1 MKAHID
7 IKKSIDRF
15 IMFLATER
23 GLSINYQLLVRR
35 NLERFSDWLKKNKPI
50 KDLNSITTDY
60 LTEYLTIRKNEG
72 LLASS
77 IRQNIVSLKIFFR
90 FLSSKKIILE
100 DVAEGLFSP
109 KPEQLLPK
117 TINEQDVE
125 KLLES
130 IETNDPLGMRD
141 RALIE
146 LLYSSGLRL
155 GEILEAV
162 LENLYIEE
170 GHIRVTGK
178 GNKTRIVP
186 IGKKA
191 MEEIS
196 RYLEHGRKKLVNT
209 KSTSHIFLSIRGKKL
224 SPSRIWQIVRERS
237 KRADLKTLIHPHQ
250 LRHSFATH
258 LLSGGA
264 DLRIIQEMLGHAD
277 ISTTQTYTHVD
288 EKGLKKVHKKFH
300 PRG

>member
-1 MKAHID
+1 
-7 IKKSIDRF
+7 
-15 IMFLATER
+15 MFLATER
-23 GLSINYQLLVRR
+23 GLSKNYQLLVRR
-35 NLERFSDWLKKNKPI
+35 NLEKFSNWLNNI
-50 KDLNSITTDY
+50 KQLDSITTDD
-60 LTEYLTIRKNEG
+60 LSEYLSKRKKEG
-72 LLASS
+72 LAASS
-77 IRQNIVSLKIFFR
+77 IRQNVVSLKIFFR
-90 FLSSKKIILE
+90 FLCNHKILSE
-100 DVAEGLFSP
+100 DIAEGLFSP

-117 TINEQDVE
+117 TINQKDVIR
-125 KLLES
+125 LLES
-130 IETNDPLGMRD
+130 IETSDPLGMRD
-141 RALIE
+141 RALVE

-155 GEILEAV
+155 GEIMEAL
-162 LENLYIEE
+162 LENLYLEE

-191 MEEIS
+191 LEAINN
-196 RYLEHGRKKLVNT
+196 YLEKGRKKLVNS

-224 SPSRIWQIVRERS
+224 SPSRIWQIVKERS
-237 KRADLKTLIHPHQ
+237 KRANINFPIHPHQ

-264 DLRIIQEMLGHAD
+264 DLRIIQELLGHAD

>member
-1 MKAHID
+1 MKRPTD
-7 IKKSIDRF
+7 INQSIDRF

-23 GLSINYQLLVRR
+23 GLSNNYQLLVRR
-35 NLERFSDWLKKNKPI
+35 NLEKFSNWLNNI
-50 KDLNSITTDY
+50 KQLDSITTDD
-60 LTEYLTIRKNEG
+60 LSEYLSKRKKEG
-72 LLASS
+72 LAASS
-77 IRQNIVSLKIFFR
+77 IRQNVVSLKIFFR
-90 FLSSKKIILE
+90 FLCNNKILSE
-100 DVAEGLFSP
+100 DIAEGLFSP

-117 TINEQDVE
+117 TINQKDV
-125 KLLES
+125 KQLLES
-130 IETNDPLGMRD
+130 IETSDPLGMRD

-155 GEILEAV
+155 GEIMEAL
-162 LENLYIEE
+162 LENLYLEE

-191 MEEIS
+191 LEEINN
-196 RYLEHGRKKLVNT
+196 YLDKGRKKLVNS

-224 SPSRIWQIVRERS
+224 SPSRIWQIVKERS
-237 KRADLKTLIHPHQ
+237 KRADIKSPIHPHQ

-264 DLRIIQEMLGHAD
+264 DLRIIQELLGHAD

>member
-1 MKAHID
+1 
-7 IKKSIDRF
+7 
-15 IMFLATER
+15 MFLATER
-23 GLSINYQLLVRR
+23 GLSKNYQLLVRR
-35 NLERFSDWLKKNKPI
+35 NLEKFSNWLNNI
-50 KDLNSITTDY
+50 KQLDSITTDD
-60 LTEYLTIRKNEG
+60 LSEYLSKRKKEG
-72 LLASS
+72 LAASS
-77 IRQNIVSLKIFFR
+77 IRQNVVSLKIFFR
-90 FLSSKKIILE
+90 FLCNNKILSE
-100 DVAEGLFSP
+100 DIAEGLFSP

-117 TINEQDVE
+117 TINQKDV
-125 KLLES
+125 KQLLES
-130 IETNDPLGMRD
+130 IETSDPLGMRD

-155 GEILEAV
+155 GEIMEAL
-162 LENLYIEE
+162 LENLYLEE

-191 MEEIS
+191 LEAINN
-196 RYLEHGRKKLVNT
+196 YLEKGRKKLVNS

-224 SPSRIWQIVRERS
+224 SPSRIWQIVKERS
-237 KRADLKTLIHPHQ
+237 KRANINSPIHPHQ

-264 DLRIIQEMLGHAD
+264 DLRIIQELLGHAD

>member
-1 MKAHID
+1 
-7 IKKSIDRF
+7 
-15 IMFLATER
+15 MFLATER
-23 GLSINYQLLVRR
+23 GLSNNYQLLVRR
-35 NLERFSDWLKKNKPI
+35 NLEKFSNWLNDI
-50 KDLNSITTDY
+50 KQLDSITTDD
-60 LTEYLTIRKNEG
+60 LSEYLSKRKKEG
-72 LLASS
+72 LAASS
-77 IRQNIVSLKIFFR
+77 IRQNVVSLKIFFR
-90 FLSSKKIILE
+90 FLCNNKILSE
-100 DVAEGLFSP
+100 DIAEGLFSP

-117 TINEQDVE
+117 TINQKDV
-125 KLLES
+125 KQLLES
-130 IETNDPLGMRD
+130 IETSDPLGMRD

-155 GEILEAV
+155 GEIMEAL
-162 LENLYIEE
+162 LENLYLEE

-191 MEEIS
+191 LVEINN
-196 RYLEHGRKKLVNT
+196 YLDKGRKKLVNS

-224 SPSRIWQIVRERS
+224 SPSRIWQIVKERS
-237 KRADLKTLIHPHQ
+237 KRADIKSPINPHQ

-264 DLRIIQEMLGHAD
+264 DLRIIQELLGHAD

>member
-1 MKAHID
+1 
-7 IKKSIDRF
+7 
-15 IMFLATER
+15 MFLATER
-23 GLSINYQLLVRR
+23 GLSNNYQLLVRR
-35 NLERFSDWLKKNKPI
+35 NLEKFSNWLNDI
-50 KDLNSITTDY
+50 KRLDSITTDD
-60 LTEYLTIRKNEG
+60 LSEYLSKRKKEG
-72 LLASS
+72 LAASS
-77 IRQNIVSLKIFFR
+77 IRQNVVSLKIFFR
-90 FLSSKKIILE
+90 FLCNNKILSE
-100 DVAEGLFSP
+100 DIAEGLFSP

-117 TINEQDVE
+117 TINQKDV
-125 KLLES
+125 KQLLES
-130 IETNDPLGMRD
+130 IETSDPLGMRD

-155 GEILEAV
+155 GEIMEAL
-162 LENLYIEE
+162 LENLYLEE

-191 MEEIS
+191 LEEINN
-196 RYLEHGRKKLVNT
+196 YLDKGRKKLVNS

-224 SPSRIWQIVRERS
+224 SPSRIWQIVKERS
-237 KRADLKTLIHPHQ
+237 KRADIKSPIHPHQ

-264 DLRIIQEMLGHAD
+264 DLRIIQELLGHAD

>member
-1 MKAHID
+1 
-7 IKKSIDRF
+7 
-15 IMFLATER
+15 MFLATER
-23 GLSINYQLLVRR
+23 GLSNNYQLLVRR
-35 NLERFSDWLKKNKPI
+35 NLEKFSNWLNDI
-50 KDLNSITTDY
+50 KQLDSITTDD
-60 LTEYLTIRKNEG
+60 LSEYLSKRKKEG
-72 LLASS
+72 LAASS
-77 IRQNIVSLKIFFR
+77 IRQNVVSLKIFFR
-90 FLSSKKIILE
+90 FLCNNKILSE
-100 DVAEGLFSP
+100 DIAEGLFSP

-117 TINEQDVE
+117 TINQKDV
-125 KLLES
+125 KQLLES
-130 IETNDPLGMRD
+130 IETSDPLGMRD

-155 GEILEAV
+155 GEIMEAL
-162 LENLYIEE
+162 LENLYLEE

-186 IGKKA
+186 IGKNA
-191 MEEIS
+191 LEEINN
-196 RYLEHGRKKLVNT
+196 YLDKGRKKLVNS

-224 SPSRIWQIVRERS
+224 SPSRIWQIVKERS
-237 KRADLKTLIHPHQ
+237 KRADIKSPIHPHQ

-264 DLRIIQEMLGHAD
+264 DLRIIQELLGHAD

>member
-1 MKAHID
+1 
-7 IKKSIDRF
+7 
-15 IMFLATER
+15 MFLATER
-23 GLSINYQLLVRR
+23 GLSKNYQLLVRR
-35 NLERFSDWLKKNKPI
+35 NLEKFSNWLNNI
-50 KDLNSITTDY
+50 KQLDSITTDD
-60 LTEYLTIRKNEG
+60 LSEYLSKRKKEG
-72 LLASS
+72 LAASS
-77 IRQNIVSLKIFFR
+77 IRQNVVSLKIFFR
-90 FLSSKKIILE
+90 FLCNNKILSE
-100 DVAEGLFSP
+100 DIAEGLFSP

-117 TINEQDVE
+117 TINQKDVIR
-125 KLLES
+125 LLES
-130 IETNDPLGMRD
+130 IETSDPLGMRD

-155 GEILEAV
+155 GEIMEAL
-162 LENLYIEE
+162 LENLYLEE

-191 MEEIS
+191 LEAINN
-196 RYLEHGRKKLVNT
+196 YLEKGRKKLVNS

-224 SPSRIWQIVRERS
+224 SPSRIWQIVKERS
-237 KRADLKTLIHPHQ
+237 KRANINSPIHPHQ

-264 DLRIIQEMLGHAD
+264 DLRIIQELLGHAD

>member
-1 MKAHID
+1 
-7 IKKSIDRF
+7 
-15 IMFLATER
+15 MFLATER
-23 GLSINYQLLVRR
+23 GLSNNYQLLVRR
-35 NLERFSDWLKKNKPI
+35 NLEKFSNWLNDI
-50 KDLNSITTDY
+50 KQLDSITTDD
-60 LTEYLTIRKNEG
+60 LSEYLSKRKKEG
-72 LLASS
+72 LAASS
-77 IRQNIVSLKIFFR
+77 IRQNVVSLKIFFR
-90 FLSSKKIILE
+90 FLCNNKILSE
-100 DVAEGLFSP
+100 DIAEGLFSP

-117 TINEQDVE
+117 TINQKDV
-125 KLLES
+125 KQLLES
-130 IETNDPLGMRD
+130 IETSDPLGMRD

-155 GEILEAV
+155 GEIMEAL
-162 LENLYIEE
+162 LENLYLEE

-191 MEEIS
+191 LEEINN
-196 RYLEHGRKKLVNT
+196 YLDKGRKKLVNS

-224 SPSRIWQIVRERS
+224 SPSRIWQIVKERS
-237 KRADLKTLIHPHQ
+237 KRADIKSPIHPHQ

-264 DLRIIQEMLGHAD
+264 DLRIIQELLGHAD
-277 ISTTQTYTHVD
+277 ICTTQTYTHVD

>member
-1 MKAHID
+1 
-7 IKKSIDRF
+7 
-15 IMFLATER
+15 MFLATER
-23 GLSINYQLLVRR
+23 GLSKNYQLLVRR
-35 NLERFSDWLKKNKPI
+35 NLEKFSNWLTNVKQL
-50 KDLNSITTDY
+50 DSITTDD
-60 LTEYLTIRKNEG
+60 LSEYLSKRKKEG
-72 LLASS
+72 LAASS
-77 IRQNIVSLKIFFR
+77 IRQNVVSLKIFFR
-90 FLSSKKIILE
+90 FLCNHKILSE
-100 DVAEGLFSP
+100 DIAEELFSP

-117 TINEQDVE
+117 TINQKDVIQ
-125 KLLES
+125 LLES
-130 IETNDPLGMRD
+130 IETSDPLGMRD

-155 GEILEAV
+155 GEIMEAL
-162 LENLYIEE
+162 LENLYVEE
-170 GHIRVTGK
+170 AHIRVTGK

-191 MEEIS
+191 LEAINN
-196 RYLEHGRKKLVNT
+196 YLEKGRKKLVNS

-224 SPSRIWQIVRERS
+224 SPSRIWQIVKERS
-237 KRADLKTLIHPHQ
+237 KRANINSPIHPHQ

-264 DLRIIQEMLGHAD
+264 DLRIIQELLGHAD

>member
-1 MKAHID
+1 
-7 IKKSIDRF
+7 
-15 IMFLATER
+15 MFLATER
-23 GLSINYQLLVRR
+23 GLSKNYQLQVRR
-35 NLERFSDWLKKNKPI
+35 NLEKFSNWLNNI
-50 KDLNSITTDY
+50 KQLDSITTDD
-60 LTEYLTIRKNEG
+60 LSEYLSKRKKEG
-72 LLASS
+72 LAASS
-77 IRQNIVSLKIFFR
+77 IRQNVVSLKIFFR
-90 FLSSKKIILE
+90 FLCNHKILSE
-100 DVAEGLFSP
+100 DIAEELFSP

-117 TINEQDVE
+117 TINQKDVIQ
-125 KLLES
+125 LLES
-130 IETNDPLGMRD
+130 IETSDPLGMRD

-155 GEILEAV
+155 GEIMEAL
-162 LENLYIEE
+162 LENLYLEE

-191 MEEIS
+191 LEAINN
-196 RYLEHGRKKLVNT
+196 YLEKGRKKLVNS

-224 SPSRIWQIVRERS
+224 SPSRIWQIVKERS
-237 KRADLKTLIHPHQ
+237 KRANINSPIHPHQ

-264 DLRIIQEMLGHAD
+264 DLRIIQELLGHAD

>member
-1 MKAHID
+1 
-7 IKKSIDRF
+7 
-15 IMFLATER
+15 MFLATER
-23 GLSINYQLLVRR
+23 GLSKNYQLLVRR
-35 NLERFSDWLKKNKPI
+35 NLEKFSNWLNNIKKL
-50 KDLNSITTDY
+50 DSITTDD
-60 LTEYLTIRKNEG
+60 LSEYLSKRKKEG
-72 LLASS
+72 LAASS
-77 IRQNIVSLKIFFR
+77 IRQNVVSLKIFFR
-90 FLSSKKIILE
+90 FLCNNKILSE
-100 DVAEGLFSP
+100 DIAEGLFSP

-117 TINEQDVE
+117 TINQKDVIR
-125 KLLES
+125 LLES
-130 IETNDPLGMRD
+130 IETSDPLGMRD

-155 GEILEAV
+155 GEIMEAL
-162 LENLYIEE
+162 LENLYLEE

-191 MEEIS
+191 LEAINN
-196 RYLEHGRKKLVNT
+196 YLEKGRKKLVNS

-224 SPSRIWQIVRERS
+224 SPSRIWQIVKERS
-237 KRADLKTLIHPHQ
+237 KRANINSPIHPHQ

-264 DLRIIQEMLGHAD
+264 DLRIIQELLGHAD

>member
-1 MKAHID
+1 
-7 IKKSIDRF
+7 
-15 IMFLATER
+15 MFLATER
-23 GLSINYQLLVRR
+23 GLSKNYQLLVRR
-35 NLERFSDWLKKNKPI
+35 NLEKFSNWLNNI
-50 KDLNSITTDY
+50 KQLDSITTDD
-60 LTEYLTIRKNEG
+60 LSEYLSKRKKEG
-72 LLASS
+72 LAASS
-77 IRQNIVSLKIFFR
+77 IRQNVVSLKIFFR
-90 FLSSKKIILE
+90 FLCNHKILSE
-100 DVAEGLFSP
+100 DIAEGLFSP

-117 TINEQDVE
+117 TINQKDVIR
-125 KLLES
+125 LLES
-130 IETNDPLGMRD
+130 IETSDPLGMRD

-155 GEILEAV
+155 GEIMEAL
-162 LENLYIEE
+162 LENLYLEE

-178 GNKTRIVP
+178 GKKTRIVP

-191 MEEIS
+191 LEAINN
-196 RYLEHGRKKLVNT
+196 YLEKGRKKLVNS

-224 SPSRIWQIVRERS
+224 SPSRIWQIVKERS
-237 KRADLKTLIHPHQ
+237 KRANINSPIYPHQ

-264 DLRIIQEMLGHAD
+264 DLRIIQELLGHAD

-288 EKGLKKVHKKFH
+288 EKGLKKIHKKFH

>member
-1 MKAHID
+1 
-7 IKKSIDRF
+7 
-15 IMFLATER
+15 MFLATER
-23 GLSINYQLLVRR
+23 GLSNNYQLLVRR
-35 NLERFSDWLKKNKPI
+35 NLEKFSNWLNDI
-50 KDLNSITTDY
+50 KQLDSITTDD
-60 LTEYLTIRKNEG
+60 LSEYLSKRKKEG
-72 LLASS
+72 LAASS
-77 IRQNIVSLKIFFR
+77 IRQNVVSLKIFFR
-90 FLSSKKIILE
+90 FLCNNKILSE
-100 DVAEGLFSP
+100 DIAEGLFSP

-117 TINEQDVE
+117 TINQKDV
-125 KLLES
+125 KQLLES
-130 IETNDPLGMRD
+130 IETSDPLGMRD

-155 GEILEAV
+155 GEIMEAL
-162 LENLYIEE
+162 LENLYLEE

-191 MEEIS
+191 LEEINN
-196 RYLEHGRKKLVNT
+196 YLDKGRKKLVNS
-209 KSTSHIFLSIRGKKL
+209 KSTSRIFLSIRGKKL
-224 SPSRIWQIVRERS
+224 SPSRIWKIVKERS
-237 KRADLKTLIHPHQ
+237 KRADIKSPIHPHQ

-264 DLRIIQEMLGHAD
+264 DLRIIQELLGHAD
-277 ISTTQTYTHVD
+277 ISTTQIYTHVD

>member
-1 MKAHID
+1 
-7 IKKSIDRF
+7 
-15 IMFLATER
+15 MFLATER
-23 GLSINYQLLVRR
+23 GLSNNYQLLVRR
-35 NLERFSDWLKKNKPI
+35 NLEKFSNWLNDI
-50 KDLNSITTDY
+50 KQLDSITTDD
-60 LTEYLTIRKNEG
+60 LSEYLSKRKKEG
-72 LLASS
+72 LAASS
-77 IRQNIVSLKIFFR
+77 IRQNVVSLKIFFR
-90 FLSSKKIILE
+90 FLCNNKILSE
-100 DVAEGLFSP
+100 DIAEGLFSP

-117 TINEQDVE
+117 TINQKDI
-125 KLLES
+125 KQLLES
-130 IETNDPLGMRD
+130 IETSDPLGMRD

-155 GEILEAV
+155 GEIMEAL
-162 LENLYIEE
+162 LENLYLEE

-191 MEEIS
+191 LEEINN
-196 RYLEHGRKKLVNT
+196 YLDKGRKKLVNS

-224 SPSRIWQIVRERS
+224 SPYRIWQIVKERS
-237 KRADLKTLIHPHQ
+237 KRADIKSPIHPHQ

-264 DLRIIQEMLGHAD
+264 DLRIIQELLGHAD

>member
-1 MKAHID
+1 
-7 IKKSIDRF
+7 
-15 IMFLATER
+15 MFLATER
-23 GLSINYQLLVRR
+23 GLSNNYQLLVRR
-35 NLERFSDWLKKNKPI
+35 NLEKFSNWLNNI
-50 KDLNSITTDY
+50 KQLDSITTDD
-60 LTEYLTIRKNEG
+60 LSEYLSKRKKEG
-72 LLASS
+72 LAASS
-77 IRQNIVSLKIFFR
+77 IRQNVVSLKIFFR
-90 FLSSKKIILE
+90 FLCNNKILSE
-100 DVAEGLFSP
+100 DIAEGLFSP

-117 TINEQDVE
+117 TINQKDV
-125 KLLES
+125 KQLLES
-130 IETNDPLGMRD
+130 IETSDPLGMRD

-155 GEILEAV
+155 GEIMEAL
-162 LENLYIEE
+162 LENLYLEE

-191 MEEIS
+191 LEEINN
-196 RYLEHGRKKLVNT
+196 YLDKGRKKLVNS

-224 SPSRIWQIVRERS
+224 SPSRIWHLVKERS
-237 KRADLKTLIHPHQ
+237 KRADIKSPIHPHQ

-264 DLRIIQEMLGHAD
+264 DLRIIQELLGHAD

>member
-1 MKAHID
+1 M
-7 IKKSIDRF
+7 
-15 IMFLATER
+15 
-23 GLSINYQLLVRR
+23 
-35 NLERFSDWLKKNKPI
+35 
-50 KDLNSITTDY
+50 
-60 LTEYLTIRKNEG
+60 
-72 LLASS
+72 
-77 IRQNIVSLKIFFR
+77 
-90 FLSSKKIILE
+90 
-100 DVAEGLFSP
+100 
-109 KPEQLLPK
+109 
-117 TINEQDVE
+117 
-125 KLLES
+125 
-130 IETNDPLGMRD
+130 
-141 RALIE
+141 IE

-237 KRADLKTLIHPHQ
+237 KRADLKTPIHPHQ

-288 EKGLKKVHKKFH
+288 EKGLKKSSQKVPSTWLVHPYSEVLVLCEIQFKKLFD
-300 PRG
+300 PPSTSK

>member
-1 MKAHID
+1 
-7 IKKSIDRF
+7 
-15 IMFLATER
+15 MFLATER
-23 GLSINYQLLVRR
+23 GLSNNYQLLVRR
-35 NLERFSDWLKKNKPI
+35 NLEKFSHWLNNI
-50 KDLNSITTDY
+50 KQLDSITTDD
-60 LTEYLTIRKNEG
+60 LSEYLSKRKKEG
-72 LLASS
+72 LAASS
-77 IRQNIVSLKIFFR
+77 IRQNVVSLKIFFR
-90 FLSSKKIILE
+90 FLCNNKILSE
-100 DVAEGLFSP
+100 DIAEGLFSP

-117 TINEQDVE
+117 TINQKDVK

-130 IETNDPLGMRD
+130 IETSDPLGMRD

-155 GEILEAV
+155 GEIMEAL
-162 LENLYIEE
+162 LENLYLEE

-191 MEEIS
+191 LEEINN
-196 RYLEHGRKKLVNT
+196 YLDKGRKKLVNS

-224 SPSRIWQIVRERS
+224 SPSRIWQIVKERS
-237 KRADLKTLIHPHQ
+237 KRADIKSPIHPHQ

-264 DLRIIQEMLGHAD
+264 DLRIIQELLGHAD

>member
-1 MKAHID
+1 
-7 IKKSIDRF
+7 
-15 IMFLATER
+15 MFLATER
-23 GLSINYQLLVRR
+23 GLSNNYQLLVRR
-35 NLERFSDWLKKNKPI
+35 NLEKFSNWLNDI
-50 KDLNSITTDY
+50 KQLDSITTDD
-60 LTEYLTIRKNEG
+60 LSEYLSKRKKEG
-72 LLASS
+72 LAASS
-77 IRQNIVSLKIFFR
+77 IRQNVVSLKIFFR
-90 FLSSKKIILE
+90 FLCNNKILSE
-100 DVAEGLFSP
+100 DIAEGLFSP

-117 TINEQDVE
+117 TINQKDVK

-130 IETNDPLGMRD
+130 IETSDPLGMRD

-155 GEILEAV
+155 GEIMEAL
-162 LENLYIEE
+162 LENLYLEE

-191 MEEIS
+191 LEEINN
-196 RYLEHGRKKLVNT
+196 YLDKGRKKLVNS

-224 SPSRIWQIVRERS
+224 SPSRIWQIVKERS
-237 KRADLKTLIHPHQ
+237 KRADIKSPIHPHQ

-264 DLRIIQEMLGHAD
+264 DLRIIQELLGHAD

>member
-1 MKAHID
+1 
-7 IKKSIDRF
+7 
-15 IMFLATER
+15 MFLATER
-23 GLSINYQLLVRR
+23 GLSNNYQLLVRR
-35 NLERFSDWLKKNKPI
+35 NLEKFSNWLNDI
-50 KDLNSITTDY
+50 KQLDSITTDD
-60 LTEYLTIRKNEG
+60 LSEYLSKRKKEG
-72 LLASS
+72 LAASS
-77 IRQNIVSLKIFFR
+77 IRQNVVSLKIFFR
-90 FLSSKKIILE
+90 FLCNNKILSE
-100 DVAEGLFSP
+100 DIAEGLFSP

-117 TINEQDVE
+117 TINQKDVK

-130 IETNDPLGMRD
+130 IETSDPLGMRD

-155 GEILEAV
+155 GEIMEAL
-162 LENLYIEE
+162 LENLYLEE

-191 MEEIS
+191 LEEINN
-196 RYLEHGRKKLVNT
+196 YLDKGRKKLVNS

-224 SPSRIWQIVRERS
+224 SPSRIWQIVKERS
-237 KRADLKTLIHPHQ
+237 KRAHIKSPIHPHQ

-264 DLRIIQEMLGHAD
+264 DLRIIQELLGHAD

>member
-1 MKAHID
+1 
-7 IKKSIDRF
+7 
-15 IMFLATER
+15 MFLATER
-23 GLSINYQLLVRR
+23 GLSNNYQLLVRR
-35 NLERFSDWLKKNKPI
+35 NLEKFSNWLNDI
-50 KDLNSITTDY
+50 KQLDSITTDD
-60 LTEYLTIRKNEG
+60 LSEYLSKRKKEG
-72 LLASS
+72 LAASS
-77 IRQNIVSLKIFFR
+77 IRQNVVSLKIFFR
-90 FLSSKKIILE
+90 FLCNNKILSE
-100 DVAEGLFSP
+100 DIAEGLFSP

-117 TINEQDVE
+117 TINQKDV
-125 KLLES
+125 KQLLES
-130 IETNDPLGMRD
+130 IETSDPLGMRD

-155 GEILEAV
+155 GEIMEAL
-162 LENLYIEE
+162 LENLYLEE

-191 MEEIS
+191 LEEINN
-196 RYLEHGRKKLVNT
+196 YLDKGRKKLVNS

-224 SPSRIWQIVRERS
+224 SPSRIWQIVKERS
-237 KRADLKTLIHPHQ
+237 KRAHIKSPIHPHQ

-264 DLRIIQEMLGHAD
+264 DLRIIQELLGHAD

>member
-1 MKAHID
+1 MKRPTD
-7 IKKSIDRF
+7 INQSIDRF

-23 GLSINYQLLVRR
+23 GLSNNYQLLVRR
-35 NLERFSDWLKKNKPI
+35 NLEKFSNWLNNI
-50 KDLNSITTDY
+50 KQLDSITTDD
-60 LTEYLTIRKNEG
+60 LSEYLSKRKKEG
-72 LLASS
+72 LAASS
-77 IRQNIVSLKIFFR
+77 IRQNVVSLKIFFR
-90 FLSSKKIILE
+90 FLCNNKILSE
-100 DVAEGLFSP
+100 DIAEGLFSP

-117 TINEQDVE
+117 TINQKDV
-125 KLLES
+125 KQLLES
-130 IETNDPLGMRD
+130 IETSDPLGMRD

-155 GEILEAV
+155 GEIMEAL
-162 LENLYIEE
+162 LENLYLEE

-191 MEEIS
+191 LEEINN
-196 RYLEHGRKKLVNT
+196 YLDKGRKKLVNS

-224 SPSRIWQIVRERS
+224 SPSRIWQIVKERS
-237 KRADLKTLIHPHQ
+237 KRADIKSPIHPHQ

-264 DLRIIQEMLGHAD
+264 DLRIIQELLGHAD
-277 ISTTQTYTHVD
+277 ISTTQIYTHVD

>member
-1 MKAHID
+1 LKRPTD
-7 IKKSIDRF
+7 INQSIDRF

-23 GLSINYQLLVRR
+23 GLSNNYQLLVRR
-35 NLERFSDWLKKNKPI
+35 NLEKFSNWLNDI
-50 KDLNSITTDY
+50 KQLDSITTDD
-60 LTEYLTIRKNEG
+60 LSEYLSKRKKEG
-72 LLASS
+72 LAASS
-77 IRQNIVSLKIFFR
+77 IRQNVVSLKIFFR
-90 FLSSKKIILE
+90 FLCNNKILSE
-100 DVAEGLFSP
+100 DIAEGLFSP

-117 TINEQDVE
+117 TINQKDV
-125 KLLES
+125 KQLLES
-130 IETNDPLGMRD
+130 IETSDPLGMRD

-155 GEILEAV
+155 GEIMEAL
-162 LENLYIEE
+162 LENLYLEE

-191 MEEIS
+191 LEEINN
-196 RYLEHGRKKLVNT
+196 YLDKGRKKLVNS

-224 SPSRIWQIVRERS
+224 SPSRIWQIVKERS
-237 KRADLKTLIHPHQ
+237 KRADIKSPIHPHQ

-264 DLRIIQEMLGHAD
+264 DLRIIQELLGHAD

>member
-1 MKAHID
+1 
-7 IKKSIDRF
+7 
-15 IMFLATER
+15 MFLATER
-23 GLSINYQLLVRR
+23 GLSNNYQLLVRR
-35 NLERFSDWLKKNKPI
+35 NLEKFSNWLNDI
-50 KDLNSITTDY
+50 KQLDSITTDD
-60 LTEYLTIRKNEG
+60 LSEYLSKRKKEG
-72 LLASS
+72 LAASS
-77 IRQNIVSLKIFFR
+77 IRQNVVSLKIFFR
-90 FLSSKKIILE
+90 FLCNNKILSE
-100 DVAEGLFSP
+100 DIAEGLFSP

-117 TINEQDVE
+117 TINQKDI
-125 KLLES
+125 KQLLES
-130 IETNDPLGMRD
+130 IETSDPLGMRD

-155 GEILEAV
+155 GEIMEAL
-162 LENLYIEE
+162 LENLYLQE
-170 GHIRVTGK
+170 GLIRVTGK

-191 MEEIS
+191 LEEINN
-196 RYLEHGRKKLVNT
+196 YLDKGRKKLVNS

-224 SPSRIWQIVRERS
+224 SPSRIWQIVKERS
-237 KRADLKTLIHPHQ
+237 KRADIKSPIHPHQ

-264 DLRIIQEMLGHAD
+264 DLRIIQELLGHAD

>member
-1 MKAHID
+1 
-7 IKKSIDRF
+7 
-15 IMFLATER
+15 MFLATER
-23 GLSINYQLLVRR
+23 GLSNNYQLLVRR
-35 NLERFSDWLKKNKPI
+35 NLEKFSNWLNNI
-50 KDLNSITTDY
+50 KQLDSITTDD
-60 LTEYLTIRKNEG
+60 LSEYLSKRKKEG
-72 LLASS
+72 LAASS
-77 IRQNIVSLKIFFR
+77 IRQNVVSLKIFFR
-90 FLSSKKIILE
+90 FLCNNKILSE
-100 DVAEGLFSP
+100 DIAEGLFSP

-117 TINEQDVE
+117 TINQNDVK

-130 IETNDPLGMRD
+130 IETSDPLGMRD

-155 GEILEAV
+155 GEIMEAL
-162 LENLYIEE
+162 LENLYLEE

-191 MEEIS
+191 LEEINN
-196 RYLEHGRKKLVNT
+196 YLDKGRKKLVNS

-224 SPSRIWQIVRERS
+224 SPSRIWQIVKERS
-237 KRADLKTLIHPHQ
+237 KRADIKSPIHPHQ

-264 DLRIIQEMLGHAD
+264 DLRIIQELLGHAD

>member
-1 MKAHID
+1 
-7 IKKSIDRF
+7 
-15 IMFLATER
+15 MFLATER
-23 GLSINYQLLVRR
+23 GLSNNYQLLVRR
-35 NLERFSDWLKKNKPI
+35 NLEKFSNWLNDI
-50 KDLNSITTDY
+50 KQLDSITTDD
-60 LTEYLTIRKNEG
+60 LSEYLSKRKKEG
-72 LLASS
+72 LAASS
-77 IRQNIVSLKIFFR
+77 IRQNVVSLKIFFR
-90 FLSSKKIILE
+90 FLCNNKILSE
-100 DVAEGLFSP
+100 DIAEGLFSP

-117 TINEQDVE
+117 TINQKDV
-125 KLLES
+125 KQLLES
-130 IETNDPLGMRD
+130 IETSDPLGMRD

-155 GEILEAV
+155 GEIMEAL
-162 LENLYIEE
+162 LENLYLEE

-191 MEEIS
+191 LVEINN
-196 RYLEHGRKKLVNT
+196 YLDKGRKKLVNS

-224 SPSRIWQIVRERS
+224 SPSRIWQIVKERY
-237 KRADLKTLIHPHQ
+237 KRADIKSPIHPHQ

-264 DLRIIQEMLGHAD
+264 DLRIIQELLGHAD

>member
-1 MKAHID
+1 
-7 IKKSIDRF
+7 
-15 IMFLATER
+15 MFLATER
-23 GLSINYQLLVRR
+23 GLSNNYQLLVRR
-35 NLERFSDWLKKNKPI
+35 NLEKFSNWLNNI
-50 KDLNSITTDY
+50 KQLDSITTDD
-60 LTEYLTIRKNEG
+60 LSEYLSKRKKEG
-72 LLASS
+72 LAASS
-77 IRQNIVSLKIFFR
+77 IRQNVVSLKIFFR
-90 FLSSKKIILE
+90 FLCNNKILSE
-100 DVAEGLFSP
+100 DIAEGLFSP

-117 TINEQDVE
+117 TINQKDV
-125 KLLES
+125 KQLLES
-130 IETNDPLGMRD
+130 IETSDPLGMRD

-155 GEILEAV
+155 GEIMEAL
-162 LENLYIEE
+162 LENLYLEE

-191 MEEIS
+191 LEEINN
-196 RYLEHGRKKLVNT
+196 YLDKGRKKLVNS

-224 SPSRIWQIVRERS
+224 SPSRIWQIVKERS
-237 KRADLKTLIHPHQ
+237 KRADIKSPINPHQ

-264 DLRIIQEMLGHAD
+264 DLRIIQELLGHAD

>member
-1 MKAHID
+1 
-7 IKKSIDRF
+7 
-15 IMFLATER
+15 MFLATER
-23 GLSINYQLLVRR
+23 GLSNNYQLLVRR
-35 NLERFSDWLKKNKPI
+35 NLEKFSNWLNDI
-50 KDLNSITTDY
+50 KQLDSITTDD
-60 LTEYLTIRKNEG
+60 LSEYLSKRKKEG
-72 LLASS
+72 LAASS
-77 IRQNIVSLKIFFR
+77 IRQNVVSLKIFFR
-90 FLSSKKIILE
+90 FLCNNKILSE
-100 DVAEGLFSP
+100 DIAEGLFSP

-117 TINEQDVE
+117 TINQKDVK

-130 IETNDPLGMRD
+130 IETSDPLGMRD
-141 RALIE
+141 RALIA

-155 GEILEAV
+155 GEIMEAL
-162 LENLYIEE
+162 LENLYLEE

-191 MEEIS
+191 LEEINN
-196 RYLEHGRKKLVNT
+196 YLDKGRKKLVNS

-224 SPSRIWQIVRERS
+224 SPSRIWQIVKERS
-237 KRADLKTLIHPHQ
+237 KRAHIKSPIHPHQ

-264 DLRIIQEMLGHAD
+264 DLRIIQELLGHAD

>member
-1 MKAHID
+1 
-7 IKKSIDRF
+7 
-15 IMFLATER
+15 MFLATER
-23 GLSINYQLLVRR
+23 GLSKNYQLLVRR
-35 NLERFSDWLKKNKPI
+35 NLERFSNWLNNI
-50 KDLNSITTDY
+50 KQLDSITTDD
-60 LTEYLTIRKNEG
+60 LSEYLSKRKKEG
-72 LLASS
+72 LAASS
-77 IRQNIVSLKIFFR
+77 IRQNVVSLKIFFR
-90 FLSSKKIILE
+90 FLCNHKILSE
-100 DVAEGLFSP
+100 DIAEELFSP

-117 TINEQDVE
+117 TINQKDVIR
-125 KLLES
+125 LLES
-130 IETNDPLGMRD
+130 IETSDPLGMRD

-155 GEILEAV
+155 GEIMEAL
-162 LENLYIEE
+162 LENLYLEE

-191 MEEIS
+191 LEAINN
-196 RYLEHGRKKLVNT
+196 YLEKGRKKLVNS

-224 SPSRIWQIVRERS
+224 SPSRIWQIVKERS
-237 KRADLKTLIHPHQ
+237 KRANINSPIHPHQ

-264 DLRIIQEMLGHAD
+264 DLRIIQELLGHAD

>member
-1 MKAHID
+1 
-7 IKKSIDRF
+7 
-15 IMFLATER
+15 MFLATER
-23 GLSINYQLLVRR
+23 GLSNNYQLLVRR
-35 NLERFSDWLKKNKPI
+35 NLEKFSNWLNDI
-50 KDLNSITTDY
+50 KQLDSITTDD
-60 LTEYLTIRKNEG
+60 LSEYLSKRKKEG
-72 LLASS
+72 LAASS
-77 IRQNIVSLKIFFR
+77 IRQNVVSLKIFFR
-90 FLSSKKIILE
+90 FLCNNKILSE
-100 DVAEGLFSP
+100 DIAEGLFSP

-117 TINEQDVE
+117 TINQKDV
-125 KLLES
+125 KQLLES
-130 IETNDPLGMRD
+130 IETSDPLGMRD

-155 GEILEAV
+155 GEIMEAL
-162 LENLYIEE
+162 LENLYLEE

-191 MEEIS
+191 LVEINN
-196 RYLEHGRKKLVNT
+196 YLDKGRKKLVNS

-224 SPSRIWQIVRERS
+224 SPSRIWQIVKERS
-237 KRADLKTLIHPHQ
+237 KRADIKSPIHPHQ

-264 DLRIIQEMLGHAD
+264 DLRIIQELLGHAD

>member
-1 MKAHID
+1 M
-7 IKKSIDRF
+7 
-15 IMFLATER
+15 
-23 GLSINYQLLVRR
+23 
-35 NLERFSDWLKKNKPI
+35 
-50 KDLNSITTDY
+50 
-60 LTEYLTIRKNEG
+60 
-72 LLASS
+72 
-77 IRQNIVSLKIFFR
+77 KIFFR
-90 FLSSKKIILE
+90 FLCNNKILSE
-100 DVAEGLFSP
+100 DIAEGLFSP

-117 TINEQDVE
+117 TINQKDV
-125 KLLES
+125 KQLLES
-130 IETNDPLGMRD
+130 IETSDPLGMRD

-155 GEILEAV
+155 GEIMEAL
-162 LENLYIEE
+162 LENLYLEE

-191 MEEIS
+191 LEEINN
-196 RYLEHGRKKLVNT
+196 YLDKGRKKLVNS

-224 SPSRIWQIVRERS
+224 SPSRIWQIVKERS
-237 KRADLKTLIHPHQ
+237 KRADIKSPIHPHQ

-264 DLRIIQEMLGHAD
+264 DLRIIQELLGHAD

>member
-1 MKAHID
+1 
-7 IKKSIDRF
+7 
-15 IMFLATER
+15 MFLATER
-23 GLSINYQLLVRR
+23 GLSNNYQLLVRR
-35 NLERFSDWLKKNKPI
+35 NLEKFSNWLNDI
-50 KDLNSITTDY
+50 KQLDSITTDD
-60 LTEYLTIRKNEG
+60 LSEYLSKRKKEG
-72 LLASS
+72 LAASS
-77 IRQNIVSLKIFFR
+77 IRQNVVSLKIFFR
-90 FLSSKKIILE
+90 FLCNNKILSE
-100 DVAEGLFSP
+100 DIAEGLFSP

-117 TINEQDVE
+117 TINQKDV
-125 KLLES
+125 KQLLES
-130 IETNDPLGMRD
+130 IETSDPLGMRD

-155 GEILEAV
+155 GEIMEAL
-162 LENLYIEE
+162 LENLYLEE

-191 MEEIS
+191 LEEINN
-196 RYLEHGRKKLVNT
+196 YLDKGRKKLVNS

-224 SPSRIWQIVRERS
+224 SPSRIWQIVKERS
-237 KRADLKTLIHPHQ
+237 KRADIKSPIHPHQ

-264 DLRIIQEMLGHAD
+264 DLRIIQELLGHAD

>member
-1 MKAHID
+1 
-7 IKKSIDRF
+7 
-15 IMFLATER
+15 MFLATER
-23 GLSINYQLLVRR
+23 GLSKNYQLLVRR
-35 NLERFSDWLKKNKPI
+35 NLEKFSNWLNNI
-50 KDLNSITTDY
+50 KQLDSITTDD
-60 LTEYLTIRKNEG
+60 LSEYLSKRKKEG
-72 LLASS
+72 LAASS
-77 IRQNIVSLKIFFR
+77 IRQNVVSLKIFFR
-90 FLSSKKIILE
+90 FLCNHEILSE
-100 DVAEGLFSP
+100 DIAEGLFSP

-117 TINEQDVE
+117 TINQKDVIQ
-125 KLLES
+125 LLES
-130 IETNDPLGMRD
+130 IETSDPLGMRD

-155 GEILEAV
+155 GEIMEAL
-162 LENLYIEE
+162 LENLYLDE

-191 MEEIS
+191 LEAINN
-196 RYLEHGRKKLVNT
+196 YLEKGRKKLVNS

-224 SPSRIWQIVRERS
+224 SPSRIWQIVKERS
-237 KRADLKTLIHPHQ
+237 KRANINSPIHPHQ

-264 DLRIIQEMLGHAD
+264 DLRIIQELLGHAD

>member
-1 MKAHID
+1 
-7 IKKSIDRF
+7 
-15 IMFLATER
+15 MFLATER
-23 GLSINYQLLVRR
+23 GLSNNYQLLVRR
-35 NLERFSDWLKKNKPI
+35 NLEKFSNWLNDI
-50 KDLNSITTDY
+50 KQLDSITTDD
-60 LTEYLTIRKNEG
+60 LSEYLSKRKKEG
-72 LLASS
+72 LAASS
-77 IRQNIVSLKIFFR
+77 IRQNVVSLKIFFR
-90 FLSSKKIILE
+90 FLCNNKILSE
-100 DVAEGLFSP
+100 DIAEGLFSP

-117 TINEQDVE
+117 TINQKDV
-125 KLLES
+125 KQLLES
-130 IETNDPLGMRD
+130 IETIDPLGMRD

-155 GEILEAV
+155 GEIMEAL
-162 LENLYIEE
+162 LENLYLEE

-191 MEEIS
+191 LEEINN
-196 RYLEHGRKKLVNT
+196 YLDKGRKKLVNS

-224 SPSRIWQIVRERS
+224 SPSRIWQIVKERS
-237 KRADLKTLIHPHQ
+237 KRADIKSPIHPHQ

-264 DLRIIQEMLGHAD
+264 DLRIIQELLGHAD

>member
-1 MKAHID
+1 
-7 IKKSIDRF
+7 
-15 IMFLATER
+15 MFLATER
-23 GLSINYQLLVRR
+23 GLSNNYQLLVRR
-35 NLERFSDWLKKNKPI
+35 NLEKFSNWLNDI
-50 KDLNSITTDY
+50 KQLDSITTDD
-60 LTEYLTIRKNEG
+60 LSEYLSKRKKEG
-72 LLASS
+72 LAASS
-77 IRQNIVSLKIFFR
+77 IRQNVVSLKIFFR
-90 FLSSKKIILE
+90 FLCNNKILSE
-100 DVAEGLFSP
+100 DIAEGLFSP

-117 TINEQDVE
+117 TINQKDV
-125 KLLES
+125 KQLLES
-130 IETNDPLGMRD
+130 IETSDPLGMRD

-155 GEILEAV
+155 GEIMEAL
-162 LENLYIEE
+162 LENLYLEE

-186 IGKKA
+186 IGKEA
-191 MEEIS
+191 LEEINN
-196 RYLEHGRKKLVNT
+196 YLDNGRKKLVNS

-224 SPSRIWQIVRERS
+224 SPSRIWQIVKERS
-237 KRADLKTLIHPHQ
+237 KRADIKSPIHPHQ

-264 DLRIIQEMLGHAD
+264 DLRIIQELLGHAD

>member
-1 MKAHID
+1 
-7 IKKSIDRF
+7 
-15 IMFLATER
+15 MFLATER
-23 GLSINYQLLVRR
+23 GLSNNYQLLVRR
-35 NLERFSDWLKKNKPI
+35 NLEKFSNWLNNI
-50 KDLNSITTDY
+50 KQLDSITTDD
-60 LTEYLTIRKNEG
+60 LSEYLSKRKKEG
-72 LLASS
+72 LAASS
-77 IRQNIVSLKIFFR
+77 IRQNVVSLKIFFR
-90 FLSSKKIILE
+90 FLCNNKILSE
-100 DVAEGLFSP
+100 DIAEGLFSP

-117 TINEQDVE
+117 TINQKDVIR
-125 KLLES
+125 LLES
-130 IETNDPLGMRD
+130 IETSDPLGMRD

-155 GEILEAV
+155 GEIMEAL
-162 LENLYIEE
+162 LENLYLEE

-191 MEEIS
+191 LEEINN
-196 RYLEHGRKKLVNT
+196 YLDKGRKKLVNS

-224 SPSRIWQIVRERS
+224 SPSRIWQIVKERS
-237 KRADLKTLIHPHQ
+237 KRADIKSPIHPHQ

-258 LLSGGA
+258 LLRGGA
-264 DLRIIQEMLGHAD
+264 DLRIIQELLGHAD

>member
-1 MKAHID
+1 
-7 IKKSIDRF
+7 
-15 IMFLATER
+15 MFLATER
-23 GLSINYQLLVRR
+23 GLSKNYQLQVRR
-35 NLERFSDWLKKNKPI
+35 NLEKFSNWLTNVKQL
-50 KDLNSITTDY
+50 DSITTDD
-60 LTEYLTIRKNEG
+60 LSEYLSKRKKEG
-72 LLASS
+72 LAASS
-77 IRQNIVSLKIFFR
+77 IRQNVVSLKIFFR
-90 FLSSKKIILE
+90 FLCNHKILSE
-100 DVAEGLFSP
+100 DIAEELFSP

-117 TINEQDVE
+117 TINQKDVIR
-125 KLLES
+125 LLES
-130 IETNDPLGMRD
+130 IETSDPLGMRD

-155 GEILEAV
+155 GEIMEAL
-162 LENLYIEE
+162 LENLYLEE

-191 MEEIS
+191 LEAINN
-196 RYLEHGRKKLVNT
+196 YLEKGRKKLVNS

-224 SPSRIWQIVRERS
+224 SPSRIWQIVKERS
-237 KRADLKTLIHPHQ
+237 KRANINSPIHPHQ

-264 DLRIIQEMLGHAD
+264 DLRIIQELLGHAD
-277 ISTTQTYTHVD
+277 ISTTQAYTHVD